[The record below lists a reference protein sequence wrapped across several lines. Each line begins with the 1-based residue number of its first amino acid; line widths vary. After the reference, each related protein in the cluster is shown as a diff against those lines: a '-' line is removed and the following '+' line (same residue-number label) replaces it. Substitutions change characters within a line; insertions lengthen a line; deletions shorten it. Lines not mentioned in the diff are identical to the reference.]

1 MQPAHEGLWDSVAT
15 AIEYIHRGNSIGKSV
30 HNRRQEVGKWRGMEG
45 YCCFFLLFFFLFLFL
60 FLFFCCFFFCFF
72 FVVVF
77 AFVFFF
83 AAVST
88 RAWESN
94 HILYTVRIKTAE
106 YRTSTNRIVDRGN
119 SQEGCCYQHVKV
131 CICRTSYHST
141 SSCLRFTLR
150 RDAVFSM
157 SQFESGLQSTVQV
170 WSCRVTVS
178 TYWRAVIAIS

>member
-1 MQPAHEGLWDSVAT
+1 MD
-15 AIEYIHRGNSIGKSV
+15 
-30 HNRRQEVGKWRGMEG
+30 
-45 YCCFFLLFFFLFLFL
+45 FFYLFIFYFLFFLFSFFL
-60 FLFFCCFFFCFF
+60 
-72 FVVVF
+72 
-77 AFVFFF
+77 

-94 HILYTVRIKTAE
+94 YTVHTVRIKTAE
-106 YRTSTNRIVDRGN
+106 YRTSTNRIVIRVKLSIDRGN

-170 WSCRVTVS
+170 
-178 TYWRAVIAIS
+178 